1 MAQAIRNLTLGSK
14 VIDSRG
20 NKFIVIAKDHYTANE
35 VTLLSETSPIKKA
48 MHSIDYNNI
57 DYSISDLHY
66 YLREEYLKT
75 VDINLVNAIK
85 VTNLPYA
92 DSISSSQFAP
102 RTVSTKAFL
111 LSTKELGINISDEV
125 SYLFPN
131 ESTMSYAYSNRSTL
145 FRSYSW
151 LRTETVNSGISHFY
165 FTDGQYILKSTTNT
179 KYDVRPAFNISSSTL
194 VSDKVSNG
202 YYSFIFN
209 EPPVINTIQNMQGN
223 YGSGTKI
230 TYTVADKDD
239 SELNHFISF
248 DNGGS
253 WTKITPSRTN
263 NTFVYSHVFNE
274 LGEYNTRIKVVD
286 SANNEVTSN
295 LFIIS
300 INATNPTVNIVSVID
315 KVVTFKASCQTHAIS
330 KVEVFVNGIIKKTY
344 TSGFDFNL
352 VYEVDRTTLNAGKNS
367 IQIKATSSSNL
378 TGTKDIEVS
387 KTVYAQPH
395 VGTKVEIGSNEYT
408 ITNITLNGTNHI
420 YTLDKNLTS
429 DVRVGDKIKVNQ
441 DSVKVYCSLSNLEN
455 SKNFKDMKL
464 VKSKKLSGI
473 FEGYI
478 EEKYELSGEGR
489 YSTIKLELERYN
501 TSVESEITELQQAF
515 DYMED

>member
-20 NKFIVIAKDHYTANE
+20 NKFIVIAKDHYAANE

-48 MHSIDYNNI
+48 MHSIDYANI

-66 YLREEYLKT
+66 YLKHEYLKMLE
-75 VDINLVNAIK
+75 VNLVNAVK
-85 VTNLPYA
+85 VTKVPYS
-92 DSISSSQFAP
+92 DCITTSQF
-102 RTVSTKAFL
+102 TDKYVDTKAFI
-111 LSTKELGINISDEV
+111 LSCKEIGIPISGVHKFANEKNIDYV
-125 SYLFPN
+125 KQNYKNLFIN
-131 ESTMSYAYSNRSTL
+131 STWT
-145 FRSYSW
+145 
-151 LRTETVNSGISHFY
+151 RTEHVNNGISYFFY
-165 FTDGQYILKSTTNT
+165 VKNREFSTISSAT
-179 KYDVRPAFNISSSTL
+179 KYDVRPAINVNSNLL
-194 VSDKVSNG
+194 VSDEVSNG

-408 ITNITLNGTNHI
+408 ITNITLKGSNHV

-441 DSVKVYCSLSNLEN
+441 DTVKVYCSLSNLEN
-455 SKNFKDMKL
+455 SKNFKEMKL
-464 VKSKKLSGI
+464 VKAKKLKGV
-473 FEGYI
+473 FEGYV
-478 EEKYELSGEGR
+478 EEKFEFVGEGR
-489 YSTIKLELERYN
+489 YSTIKLETERFN
-501 TSVESEITELQQAF
+501 SNVESEIIELQQYF
-515 DYMED
+515 DYLED

>member
-1 MAQAIRNLTLGSK
+1 MAQAIRNLTLGSR
-14 VIDSRG
+14 IQDSKG
-20 NKFIVIAKDHYTANE
+20 NRFIVIAQNHYEANE
-35 VTLLSETSPIKKA
+35 VTLLSEDTPHRFW
-48 MHSIDYNNI
+48 MHHNDFQNI
-57 DYSISDLHY
+57 DYSLTEVHY
-66 YLREEYLKT
+66 YLNTDYLSRLDT
-75 VDINLVNAIK
+75 GLINAIK
-85 VTNLPYA
+85 VTKLPYTDA
-92 DSISSSQFAP
+92 ITTAQYVDKF
-102 RTVSTKAFL
+102 VNTKAFV
-111 LSTKELGINISDEV
+111 LSCKELGLGVTGIHGFENEFRIDYV
-125 SYLFPN
+125 SRNRASLFPN
-131 ESTMSYAYSNRSTL
+131 NSWTRTEE
-145 FRSYSW
+145 SYS
-151 LRTETVNSGISHFY
+151 GYSHFF
-165 FTDGQYILKSTTNT
+165 FTFNGSATTSNMYET
-179 KYDVRPAFNISSSTL
+179 LDIRPVINVNANVL
-194 VSDKVSNG
+194 VSSEVSNG
-202 YYSFIFN
+202 YYRFIFN

-230 TYTVADKDD
+230 TYIVADKDD

-253 WTKITPSRTN
+253 WTEITPSRAN

-300 INATNPTVNIVSVID
+300 INATNPAVNIVSVID
-315 KVVTFKASCQTHAIS
+315 KVVTFKASCQTHDIS

-387 KTVYAQPH
+387 KTAYAQPH

-441 DSVKVYCSLSNLEN
+441 DAVNVYCSLSNLEN
-455 SKNFKDMKL
+455 SKDFKEMKL
-464 VKSKKLSGI
+464 VKTKKLKGI

-501 TSVESEITELQQAF
+501 TSVESEITELQQAL